1 MLYLSAHDEH
11 MNYHNVGV
19 DMISSELINKTIQIK
34 QYVENKE
41 LFSQLFNLNCAI
53 IKGEPLSV
61 LAYNQAGKRNCS
73 DIDILL
79 PKSYLSNVELL
90 LQQNGFSTAPFSRR
104 ERILML
110 SFSHQVSPWHK
121 ELHPLG
127 SNIIDLNFDLFWG
140 EYTGKRI
147 DIQDFLQDSIEMQIY
162 GCNIKTLS
170 PFKAFIQL
178 ILHHYKE
185 MNSIYHLSTHNCINY
200 NMFKDVYYLWKNNQE
215 AVSLEK
221 LYAISSEYEI
231 VPYIFYVLY
240 FTNRIF
246 QDVDLKKYVTEF
258 ETLEGMNLL
267 DYYGLAEKERKP
279 WKVDFLTRLKA
290 DNLYEFIRD
299 DLTNADIEKLKRNRR
314 MFG

>member
-1 MLYLSAHDEH
+1 
-11 MNYHNVGV
+11 
-19 DMISSELINKTIQIK
+19 MISSELINKTIQIK
-34 QYVENKE
+34 RYVENQE
-41 LFSQLFNLNCAI
+41 LFSQLSNLNCVI

-61 LAYNQAGKRNCS
+61 LAYNKVGKRNYS
-73 DIDILL
+73 DIDILF
-79 PKSYLSNVELL
+79 PKSRLSNVELL
-90 LQQNGFSTAPFSRR
+90 LQQNGFSAASFSRR

-121 ELHPLG
+121 ELLPFG

-147 DIQDFLQDSIEMQIY
+147 DIEEFLQDSIEMKIY

-200 NMFKDVYYLWKNNQE
+200 NMFKDVYYLWKNNQN

-221 LYAISSEYEI
+221 LYAFSSEYEI
-231 VPYIFYVLY
+231 IPYVFYVLY
-240 FTNRIF
+240 FTNWIF
-246 QDVDLKKYVTEF
+246 QDADLKKYVTAF
-258 ETLEGMNLL
+258 ETSEGVNLL
-267 DYYGLAEKERKP
+267 DYYGLTEKECKA
-279 WKVDFLTRLKA
+279 WKVDFQTRLKA
-290 DNLYEFIRD
+290 DNLYELIRD
-299 DLTNADIEKLKRNRR
+299 DLTDADIKKLERNRR
-314 MFG
+314 IFG